1 MARFKRISDVY
12 EMKVFT
18 DSGYFFGEIEEALIE
33 ENKIKNWKIKAVAG
47 SLLANKVKDAKG
59 VVIPHKF
66 FKAFGD
72 IIIIQEVDLGGNSA
86 EGEEEEVQGSTK
98 EAEVSAQ

>member
-18 DSGYFFGEIEEALIE
+18 DTGYFFGEIEEALIE
-33 ENKIKNWKIKAVAG
+33 ENRIKSWKIKAVPG
-47 SLLANKVKDAKG
+47 SLLSSKVKDAKG
-59 VVIPHKF
+59 VIIPQKF

-72 IIIIQEVDLGGNSA
+72 IIIVQDIDFGTSQET
-86 EGEEEEVQGSTK
+86 EEE
-98 EAEVSAQ
+98 

>member
-33 ENKIKNWKIKAVAG
+33 ENRIKSWKIKAVPG
-47 SLLANKVKDAKG
+47 SLLSSKVKDAKG
-59 VVIPHKF
+59 VIIPQKF

-72 IIIIQEVDLGGNSA
+72 IIIVNDIDFGASNSEA
-86 EGEEEEVQGSTK
+86 QEEE
-98 EAEVSAQ
+98 

>member
-1 MARFKRISDVY
+1 MARFKRITDVY

-33 ENKIKNWKIKAVAG
+33 DNRIKSWKIKAVAG
-47 SLLANKVKDAKG
+47 SLLASKVRDAKG
-59 VVIPHKF
+59 VIIPQKF

-72 IIIIQEVDLGGNSA
+72 IIIIQDVDFGSANSDEEGA
-86 EGEEEEVQGSTK
+86 EASEIAK
-98 EAEVSAQ
+98 I

>member
-18 DSGYFFGEIEEALIE
+18 DAGYFFGEIEEALIE
-33 ENKIKNWKIKAVAG
+33 GNRVKSWKIKAVPG
-47 SLLANKVKDAKG
+47 SMLSSKVRDAKG
-59 VVIPHKF
+59 VIIPHKF

-72 IIIIQEVDLGGNSA
+72 IIIIQDIDLGSSA
-86 EGEEEEVQGSTK
+86 TEDEELDE
-98 EAEVSAQ
+98 

>member
-18 DSGYFFGEIEEALIE
+18 DSGYFFGEIEEALID
-33 ENKIKNWKIKAVAG
+33 ENRIKSWKIKAVAG
-47 SLLANKVKDAKG
+47 SLLSSKVKDVKG
-59 VVIPHKF
+59 VIIPQKF

-72 IIIIQEVDLGGNSA
+72 IVIIQDVEFGSGGAEEVDD
-86 EGEEEEVQGSTK
+86 
-98 EAEVSAQ
+98 

>member
-1 MARFKRISDVY
+1 MARFKRVSEIY

-18 DSGYFFGEIEEALIE
+18 DTGYFFGEIEEALIE
-33 ENKIKNWKIKAVAG
+33 ENKIKNWKIKAVPG

-72 IIIIQEVDLGGNSA
+72 IIIIQEVDLGGGTS
-86 EGEEEEVQGSTK
+86 ESEELEESQVETNTN
-98 EAEVSAQ
+98 